1 MSMVDLAFPIV
12 QGSVVP
18 LDHAHLLLGALK
30 GAIPQ
35 LAEIRLG
42 VHPLTGDVFPASGL
56 LNLDRRAVLRLRLD
70 DAFIPLAA
78 PLAGR
83 ELRIGSMLIRLGRP
97 TVEMLAPRSALHAAM
112 VVVARTVPRAMRG
125 IRPDGRS
132 DRVNRVCT
140 GPELVTYIQSRCNPG
155 ASVRIGRWLA
165 LRLHNRGPR
174 GTDLRILGAA
184 VTITDLDP
192 ATSLRLQVEGLGG
205 RRAFGCGI
213 MTALAIG
220 AELSPLPAHMSGNF
234 PHPAQDTTEPGHG

>member
-112 VVVARTVPRAMRG
+112 VVARTVPRAMRG

-155 ASVRIGRWLA
+155 AGVRIGRWLA

>member
-155 ASVRIGRWLA
+155 AGGFCREPSPS
-165 LRLHNRGPR
+165 PR
-174 GTDLRILGAA
+174 CDSPHSRACC
-184 VTITDLDP
+184 
-192 ATSLRLQVEGLGG
+192 G
-205 RRAFGCGI
+205 RRRRNRWWETRRAVRRGR
-213 MTALAIG
+213 
-220 AELSPLPAHMSGNF
+220 
-234 PHPAQDTTEPGHG
+234 